1 MKTVTTR
8 PYAVVL
14 AAAAVVIAAGCTGDP
29 TPPPAGA
36 ATPPAS
42 STSTIPTPTTSSAT
56 STTPTATPSTEA
68 TDPNIPPAAKA
79 QTSDGAVAFT
89 GYFAAQANASYQT
102 LNPELL
108 TPLVISECKTCTAM
122 IKQINEYI
130 TRQQKYVGE
139 FITPTATTISSAS
152 GDQAQVFLSTDS
164 KGGRVVDSK
173 GNTVE
178 QLAPQRGSVTIYLVH
193 RSGSWRVSEIK
204 ANA

>member
-1 MKTVTTR
+1 MPWCWPPR
-8 PYAVVL
+8 PSSSPGA
-14 AAAAVVIAAGCTGDP
+14 GDP

-36 ATPPAS
+36 ATPPTSSA
-42 STSTIPTPTTSSAT
+42 STSPTPTTSSAT

-130 TRQQKYVGE
+130 TRQQKYGSPGMSVG
-139 FITPTATTISSAS
+139 PM
-152 GDQAQVFLSTDS
+152 V
-164 KGGRVVDSK
+164 
-173 GNTVE
+173 
-178 QLAPQRGSVTIYLVH
+178 
-193 RSGSWRVSEIK
+193 RSGQ
-204 ANA
+204 